1 MNWIDEE
8 IREMEGETRKGKQD
22 PRMYSRLIYMILFL
36 TAITFLGQF
45 QADAVEFERYE
56 ARRIPVSG
64 SLWRCSHC
72 NNLQVNDRN
81 ACDFCG
87 CRVDRD

>member
-8 IREMEGETRKGKQD
+8 INEMQIESRKRKQD
-22 PRMYSRLIYMILFL
+22 PGMSSRLIYMILFV
-36 TAITFLGQF
+36 TALTFLGQF
-45 QADAVEFERYE
+45 QAEALEFERYE

-64 SLWRCSHC
+64 SLWKCSHC
-72 NNLQVNDRN
+72 HNLQVNDRN